1 MKKIVAYIITIM
13 FFAGCNESEYD
24 AARTPSLN
32 RRYLQVNASALDYV
46 SDASKQSLNIEAD
59 ETPWK
64 ITIPVTWATVSKANG
79 NTSESVDFSV
89 ELNNS
94 ADTSRVCVANISADV
109 LDWERSFAV
118 TLTQA
123 KALPYIVLSQSSL
136 TIDGTSQKQ
145 RIELNTNVKYNIQ
158 SNAEWLSVTSHDGK
172 AIELDIQENV
182 TGNARSAQVA
192 LSANGVN
199 SVLSVVQ
206 RAANIS
212 STIEYLEFT
221 YEASSATIDV
231 EADAS
236 WKAVASEW
244 IGLSQT
250 AGTAGKSSMT
260 VEVPK
265 NASANPRTGFVYL
278 TIDGTNRIEIPVKQ
292 GCISFDVSVSEMN
305 FDSFGGT
312 KSFAISSNNSW
323 KVNSRPDWID
333 LSSNSGKGNAVV
345 NVTVKENNTTT
356 TKSGKIELSTEDN
369 VIKRTIS
376 VTQSAKQIDFN
387 VPSIS
392 FAYGEGNK
400 SFSFSTDGAWTATK
414 DADWFSLDK
423 ESGNGSA
430 TIIVHAQENM
440 TLSDRSGTINFMI
453 AGQPYKVA
461 VYQEC
466 KYLTLSSSAFDFS
479 SAIGHT
485 AVSIASNTN
494 WNVSVKDEPNW
505 LMATPSSGNG
515 NADITIGVSENNTP
529 IERNGTVEIE
539 IPNVH
544 TYLINITQAG
554 KYLRTDRSSIDFTAT
569 GGIIDLNVET
579 DGTYEVSRDGTWFG
593 YTKNGNIISVM
604 APVNSTG
611 AKREGKIVL
620 SLIGLSK
627 GEYSIIIPISQSTFK

>member
-1 MKKIVAYIITIM
+1 MKKILAYIITIM

-24 AARTPSLN
+24 ATRTPSLN
-32 RRYLQVNASALDYV
+32 RRYLQVNASALDYM

-109 LDWERSFAV
+109 PDWERSFAV

-172 AIELDIQENV
+172 AIELGIQENV
-182 TGNARSAQVA
+182 TGNARSAQVV

-199 SVLSVVQ
+199 SILSVVQ

-212 STIEYLEFT
+212 SSTESLEFT

-250 AGTAGKSSMT
+250 AGTAGKSSLKI
-260 VEVPK
+260 EVPK
-265 NASANPRTGFVYL
+265 NASVNPRSGFVYL
-278 TIDGTNRIEIPVKQ
+278 TIDGINRIEIPVKQ
-292 GCISFDVSVSEMN
+292 GCISFDVSVSTMN

-323 KVNSRPDWID
+323 KVNSCPDWID
-333 LSSNSGKGNAVV
+333 LSSNSGKDNAVV
-345 NVTVKENNTTT
+345 NVTVKENYTTT

-392 FAYGEGNK
+392 FTYGEGDK
-400 SFSFSTDGAWTATK
+400 SFSFSTDGAWTAIK
-414 DADWFSLDK
+414 DADWFTLDK
-423 ESGNGSA
+423 ESGKGSA

-461 VYQEC
+461 IYQEC

-505 LMATPSSGNG
+505 LIATPSSGNG

-529 IERNGTVEIE
+529 DERVGTVEIE

-554 KYLRTDRSSIDFTAT
+554 KYLRTDRSSIDFTAS
-569 GGIIDLNVET
+569 GGKIELNVET

-611 AKREGKIVL
+611 AKREGMIIMKL
-620 SLIGLSK
+620 TNLSK
-627 GEYSIIIPISQSTFK
+627 GKFEINIPISQDF